1 MALLRGQRQREK
13 PGPRTTSPKK
23 LARGQCDGVR
33 TFTPCPHT
41 AVSEIP
47 SAAQLPTAKLL
58 QSPTSQS
65 QRMTSQI
72 PATTTGSV
80 LSDLGTGYSDPD
92 SSPCLLA
99 SVNPPSSAGL
109 RLDATAAS
117 RTILCFLYHRNVLS
131 GDLTSLPEGRCS
143 ILFFFVSLILAQ
155 GLAHDI
161 SK

>member
-23 LARGQCDGVR
+23 LARGPCDGVR

-41 AVSEIP
+41 AVSEM

-58 QSPTSQS
+58 QSPTSQF

-80 LSDLGTGYSDPD
+80 LSALGTGYSDPD
-92 SSPCLLA
+92 PSPCLLA
-99 SVNPPSSAGL
+99 SVNNPSSAGL

-117 RTILCFLYHRNVLS
+117 RMILSFLYHRNVLS
-131 GDLTSLPEGRCS
+131 GDLTSLPERRCS
-143 ILFFFVSLILAQ
+143 ILFSCP
-155 GLAHDI
+155 
-161 SK
+161 